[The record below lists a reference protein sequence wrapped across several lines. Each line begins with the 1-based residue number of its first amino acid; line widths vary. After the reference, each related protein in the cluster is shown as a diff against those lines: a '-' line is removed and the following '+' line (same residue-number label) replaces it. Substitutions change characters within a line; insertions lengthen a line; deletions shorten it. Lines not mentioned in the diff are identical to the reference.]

1 MHGIRPGTKKK
12 FVYGVGEMFF
22 TVVSVSSYKYISR
35 NDGKIFHGDAQDGYD
50 WGRMNLK
57 SVTEDASYIDFL
69 NTAEAAR

>member
-1 MHGIRPGTKKK
+1 MGKNQDPGSGINIPDPQHWT
-12 FVYGVGEMFF
+12 
-22 TVVSVSSYKYISR
+22 
-35 NDGKIFHGDAQDGYD
+35 DGKIFHGDAQDGYD